1 MTANIKKFKIFSP
14 IKIIVAIS
22 LILNVILLSMLL
34 IYQGFINDGLFRSF
48 RRMESTLTESQ
59 EILGYIIRHK
69 EIDEKQYG
77 ELYFM
82 FDDLE
87 YVYKHDL
94 YNYYNEF
101 GSKDRDFTNIGL
113 LFDMNDYLFHFGRD
127 KNLSLL
133 KRAKD
138 EYISMN
144 LTENEV
150 TDFQSI
156 YNKNEEYINVINKYN
171 LKENDVQKNNWIKI
185 IEEIYYIGIK

>member
-87 YVYKHDL
+87 YV
-94 YNYYNEF
+94 
-101 GSKDRDFTNIGL
+101 
-113 LFDMNDYLFHFGRD
+113 
-127 KNLSLL
+127 
-133 KRAKD
+133 
-138 EYISMN
+138 
-144 LTENEV
+144 
-150 TDFQSI
+150 
-156 YNKNEEYINVINKYN
+156 
-171 LKENDVQKNNWIKI
+171 
-185 IEEIYYIGIK
+185 